1 MIILY
6 GIIAVMSFLVACGYF
21 VFAHRK
27 EKWLALLCFS
37 VFVANIGYF
46 LLAISK
52 TLDAALMANRLAYL
66 GCVFLPLCMLA
77 IIMEACK
84 VKYQKKIIAILVGI
98 SLIVFFVVA
107 SQGYLD
113 LYYSEVTLEFVNGTA
128 KLNKV
133 YGPLHNV
140 YYLYLAAYFGSM
152 IGIVAVA
159 IAKKKITSCR
169 QTGILV
175 AVVFLNIVIWLV
187 EQFIDSD
194 FEFLSVS
201 YIISEIL
208 LMLLYGII
216 YEYEALYKKMES
228 AYQYISASDIDLD
241 KLATNWH
248 ELKLLSNR
256 EKDVLMKM
264 LEDKK
269 RKIIAEELFISEN
282 TVKKHVTSIFSK
294 LNVSSRDELFER
306 IRKSQC

>member
-1 MIILY
+1 MVFLY
-6 GIIAVMSFLVACGYF
+6 GIIAVVSFLVACGYF
-21 VFAHRK
+21 AFAHIK
-27 EKWLALLCFS
+27 EKWLVLLCFS

-84 VKYQKKIIAILVGI
+84 VKYQKKIIALLVGI
-98 SLIVFFVVA
+98 SMLVFLVVA

-113 LYYSEVTLEFVNGTA
+113 LYYSEVTLEFVNGTT

-133 YGPLHNV
+133 YGPLHNM
-140 YYLYLAAYFGSM
+140 YYLYLAAYFGAM

-159 IAKKKITSCR
+159 VAKKKITSFR

-175 AVVFLNIVIWLV
+175 AVVLLNIVIWLV

-216 YEYEALYKKMES
+216 YEYEALYEKMES
-228 AYQYISASDIDLD
+228 ACRYINTTDANFET
-241 KLATNWH
+241 LAAGWN
-248 ELKLLSNR
+248 ELQLLSDR
-256 EKDVLMKM
+256 EKEVFMKM
-264 LEDKK
+264 IEDKK

-306 IRKSQC
+306 IRKS

>member
-1 MIILY
+1 MIFLY
-6 GIIAVMSFLVACGYF
+6 GIIAAVSLLSASGYCMLSCK
-21 VFAHRK
+21 K
-27 EKWLALLCFS
+27 EKWLVLLCFS

-66 GCVFLPLCMLA
+66 GCVFLPLCMFA

-113 LYYSEVTLEFVNGTA
+113 LYYREVTLEFVNGVT

-152 IGIVAVA
+152 IGIVGVA
-159 IAKKKITSCR
+159 IAKKKITSFR

-175 AVVFLNIVIWLV
+175 AVVLLNIVIWLV
-187 EQFIDSD
+187 EQFISSD

-208 LMLLYGII
+208 LMFLYGII

-228 AYQYISASDIDLD
+228 AYRYISTEDVNLAV
-241 KLATNWH
+241 LATEWN
-248 ELKLLSNR
+248 ELQLLSTR
-256 EKDVLMKM
+256 EKEVLMKM

-294 LNVSSRDELFER
+294 LSVSNRDELFER
-306 IRKSQC
+306 IRKIQC